1 MDTIKTFRKC
11 NKISQVALAEY
22 LKVTQGFISQMENGT
37 SAIPDVVISRILE
50 NPFGWDTSMLVESEP
65 EPAQVT
71 AQSDDYV
78 KDRLF
83 ALLDDQSEQIKM
95 LLGMLKEKDEEIRQ
109 LREELDERKR
119 GTAPVVGTSSSA
131 KAV

>member
-1 MDTIKTFRKC
+1 MDVRAFLKTNGLKQRELAYYLGVTEAAISNVVKGKSDFAEENLIK
-11 NKISQVALAEY
+11 
-22 LKVTQGFISQMENGT
+22 
-37 SAIPDVVISRILE
+37 ILN
-50 NPFGWDTSMLVESEP
+50 NPNGWDTSMLVESEP
-65 EPAQVT
+65 EPAQT
-71 AQSDDYV
+71 PAQPVDYV
-78 KDRLF
+78 KGRLF

-119 GTAPVVGTSSSA
+119 GTAPSVGTSSAA